1 MRKLRTFII
10 GVAASTMLAASPA
23 SQAQGLGELELM
35 QTFLEIMTD
44 YFEII
49 ESTHEISADAE
60 KAAIMQMMKI
70 QEVCEVQGNKV
81 GSVELLQTVLTQ
93 TRNPAIRNA
102 AHMMIGDTLKDAGR
116 TDEALRSLREALD
129 ENIAAAQ

>member
-1 MRKLRTFII
+1 MRNPRALLIVI
-10 GVAASTMLAASPA
+10 LASTLLAASPVGR
-23 SQAQGLGELELM
+23 AQVPGDLELM
-35 QTFLEIMTD
+35 QTFLEIMND
-44 YFEII
+44 YFGII
-49 ESTHEISADAE
+49 ESTHEISGDAE

-70 QEVCEVQGNKV
+70 QEVYEAQGNKV
-81 GSVELLQTVLTQ
+81 GSVELLRTVLTQ

-116 TDEALRSLREALD
+116 TDEALATLRDALD

>member
-1 MRKLRTFII
+1 MRKVRTFIL
-10 GVAASTMLAASPA
+10 GVAASTMLAASPV
-23 SQAQGLGELELM
+23 SQAQGLAELELM

-49 ESTHEISADAE
+49 ESTHEISGDAE

-70 QEVCEVQGNKV
+70 QEVYEAQGNKV
-81 GSVELLQTVLTQ
+81 GSVELLQTVISQ

-102 AHMMIGDTLKDAGR
+102 AYMMIGDTLKDAGR
-116 TDEALRSLREALD
+116 TDEALKTLREALD

>member
-1 MRKLRTFII
+1 MRKVKVLI
-10 GVAASTMLAASPA
+10 ASIATSTLIVLSPA
-23 SQAQGLGELELM
+23 GHTQGLGDLEMM
-35 QTFLEIMTD
+35 QTFLEIMND
-44 YFEII
+44 YFGII
-49 ESTHEISADAE
+49 ESTHEVAGDAE

-70 QEVCEVQGNKV
+70 QEVYEAQGNKV
-81 GSVELLQTVLTQ
+81 GSVELLRTVLSQ

-116 TDEALRSLREALD
+116 TDEALSSLRDALD